1 MSTVLLMARSFL
13 LSYALKSAECREDI
27 LSLSAQQVAK
37 LNRIISLAEKLI
49 AEGPKKKR
57 GYRNGS
63 VANGRRVRRTGKEL
77 AQFRKML
84 KAERRKGIPVAT
96 LARKHGISSAYIY
109 MLP

>member
-1 MSTVLLMARSFL
+1 MPRAFL
-13 LSYALKSAECREDI
+13 LSYALNFENIREDI
-27 LSLSAQQVAK
+27 LSLSTQQVSK

-49 AEGPKKKR
+49 AEAKLDRK
-57 GYRNGS
+57 NG
-63 VANGRRVRRTGKEL
+63 AATYPRRIRRAGKEL

-96 LARKHGISSAYIY
+96 LAHKHGISSAYIY